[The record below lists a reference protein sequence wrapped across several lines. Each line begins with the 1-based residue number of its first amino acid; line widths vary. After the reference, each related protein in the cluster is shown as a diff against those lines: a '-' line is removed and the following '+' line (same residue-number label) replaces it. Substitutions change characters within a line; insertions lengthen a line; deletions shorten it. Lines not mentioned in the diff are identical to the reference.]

1 MSGYW
6 KPGRGIDFYRVGVV
20 VDEGRIRE
28 RCEVFAQF
36 SGDTTYDGDV
46 QLTFHREAGFKAV
59 AHLVMTVD
67 DAVAVLAV
75 LRGAI
80 TEALTAKGQQH
91 QPITAVHVL
100 TDRTGAA

>member
-6 KPGRGIDFYRVGVV
+6 KPSHGVDFHRVGVV

-36 SGDTTYDGDV
+36 SEKADQV

-59 AHLVMTVD
+59 AHLIMTVD
-67 DAVAVLAV
+67 DAVAVLRV
-75 LRGAI
+75 LQGAI
-80 TEALTAKGQQH
+80 DDAVTVKGE
-91 QPITAVHVL
+91 QPQPLSAVNVRN
-100 TDRTGAA
+100 DRTVA